1 MLGSSTT
8 NGYAKL
14 PFPLKPDFF
23 SGGDFFMGLW
33 VYNQQSERIN
43 QAIVDV
49 YNASSSEEEPG
60 ASFGDD
66 FLLFFF

>member
-1 MLGSSTT
+1 
-8 NGYAKL
+8 
-14 PFPLKPDFF
+14 
-23 SGGDFFMGLW
+23 MGLW

-66 FLLFFF
+66 FLFFFFFEREKTAFSYGTRLIVIYREPGQVCGI